1 MDPKGGTVNSKNAVF
16 SEWKGGGGG
25 GDRHTGTGEEILFV
39 SAAKPALVSLFPFF
53 IPGRFSGRP
62 ALHVPEEA
70 P

>member
-1 MDPKGGTVNSKNAVF
+1 MDPKGGTVNFKKAVC
-16 SEWKGGGGG
+16 SEWKGDSGGRE
-25 GDRHTGTGEEILFV
+25 RHTGAGEEFLFV